1 MQDFGT
7 SRWRSTGYK
16 LMRLPRCSMQA
27 TVAPVLIGCVMEARV
42 AYAAEFFAERS

>member
-16 LMRLPRCSMQA
+16 LMRLPRCSLQA
-27 TVAPVLIGCVMEARV
+27 TVAVMEARV
-42 AYAAEFFAERS
+42 AYAAEFLAERS

>member
-27 TVAPVLIGCVMEARV
+27 TVAPVLIVCVMEACV
-42 AYAAEFFAERS
+42 AYAAEFLAD